1 MTVTLTYLEHHC
13 SGHDGCGDTVMTDQ
27 GEQIRKT
34 FLRVD
39 GKPVFVGTK
48 QEALD
53 YAAAHGIEVPD
64 GA

>member
-13 SGHDGCGDTVMTDQ
+13 SGHQGCGDIVSTDQ
-27 GEQIRKT
+27 GDQVRKT

-39 GKPVFVGTK
+39 GKPIFVGTK
-48 QEALD
+48 AAALA
-53 YAAAHGIEVPD
+53 YAAARGLEVPD